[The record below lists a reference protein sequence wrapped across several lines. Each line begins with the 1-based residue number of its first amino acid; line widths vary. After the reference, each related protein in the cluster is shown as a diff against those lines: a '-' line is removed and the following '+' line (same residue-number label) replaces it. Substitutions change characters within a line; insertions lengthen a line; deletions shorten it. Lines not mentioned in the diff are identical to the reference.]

1 MSDCVLDADV
11 VIAAL
16 DRGDAHH
23 AAAARLLRRMAADGT
38 RMLLSLV
45 NYAEVLVRPA
55 ADPETLRSAV
65 DAIGAMRLEL
75 VAPTGPISRDV
86 ARFRNSGLS
95 LPDGFALA
103 TACARGSSLAT
114 FDQSARKA
122 ARTAGIQLA
131 PALR

>member
-1 MSDCVLDADV
+1 MSECVLDADV

-16 DRGDAHH
+16 DRRDSHH
-23 AAAARLLRRMAADGT
+23 AAAARLLRRMAADRT

-65 DAIGAMRLEL
+65 DAIAALRLEL
-75 VAPTGPISRDV
+75 VAPTGPISRHV
-86 ARFRNSGLS
+86 ARLRNTGVS

-103 TACARGSSLAT
+103 TAGARGSSFAT
-114 FDQSARKA
+114 FDQSARNA
-122 ARTAGIQLA
+122 ARAAGIQLA
-131 PALR
+131 PTMR